1 MVYQGNKK
9 SNDFKRVSVLLVI
22 NIRKS
27 KSFYQHKLQMIN
39 FSINKTQSE
48 TIEQRVIRTKWEFE
62 KQKQSDHLIFPTK
75 FAAFLVKGSKLIY
88 RAL

>member
-1 MVYQGNKK
+1 
-9 SNDFKRVSVLLVI
+9 
-22 NIRKS
+22 
-27 KSFYQHKLQMIN
+27 MIN

-62 KQKQSDHLIFPTK
+62 KQKQSHHLIFPTK

-88 RAL
+88 RVL